1 MLYVIK
7 AEQLD
12 MVYSEDVLRMS
23 TNDTVMDSVK
33 ITFGAT
39 MEGSINTSVQQGRSL
54 TRNEEAV
61 SMRTIL
67 VNHAERITGRCI
79 LIYYKTQR

>member
-12 MVYSEDVLRMS
+12 MAYSEDVLRMS

-39 MEGSINTSVQQGRSL
+39 MEGSINTRVQQERSL

-67 VNHAERITGRCI
+67 VNHAESITGRCI